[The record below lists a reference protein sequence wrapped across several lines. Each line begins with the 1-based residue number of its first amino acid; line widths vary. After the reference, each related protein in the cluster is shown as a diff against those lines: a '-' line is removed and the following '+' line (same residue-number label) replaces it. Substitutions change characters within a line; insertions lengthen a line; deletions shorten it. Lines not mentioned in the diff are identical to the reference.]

1 VVKLSALLD
10 EAQERA
16 FAVVSEKNAD
26 LDESERREI
35 ARIVG
40 LGALKYADLSN
51 NRQSDYIFDWDKML
65 ALQGNTAPYLQYA
78 YTRIRSIFRKGGID
92 DVSVAE
98 IILVAPEEIALAKH
112 LLNFGLT
119 LESVAAEYRP
129 NYLCS
134 YLYELAGHFARF
146 YEACPVLQG
155 EQRQSRLALCDLTA
169 RVLKEGLGALGIEVT
184 EKM

>member
-1 VVKLSALLD
+1 MWFGSILGPDRKPFKTRSGEVVKLSALLD

-16 FAVVSEKNAD
+16 FSVVSKKNSD

-78 YTRIRSIFRKGGID
+78 YTRIRSIFRKGEVG
-92 DVSVAE
+92 DVSVAHG
-98 IILVAPEEIALAKH
+98 PGRCRC
-112 LLNFGLT
+112 F
-119 LESVAAEYRP
+119 
-129 NYLCS
+129 
-134 YLYELAGHFARF
+134 
-146 YEACPVLQG
+146 
-155 EQRQSRLALCDLTA
+155 
-169 RVLKEGLGALGIEVT
+169 
-184 EKM
+184 